1 VLNRMETAN
10 LHATSHIQDRYATVK
25 KNFVNIIKIFL
36 IAIIFVGCS
45 SSKGQMTDI
54 CLNVRGIPSKVS
66 QIRTIETTNKTIGTI
81 KGFIRNRIDSIPN
94 TDAIIT
100 SKDFPDEVGYYSADE
115 NGFFEFQIEEG
126 EYELII
132 SSLGT
137 DDLKKKVSVM
147 NGQAVEIEIYIGIG
161 NSWTDFST
169 KNPRKLKKKIRKQ
182 NRERKRKYGG

>member
-1 VLNRMETAN
+1 MFA
-10 LHATSHIQDRYATVK
+10 
-25 KNFVNIIKIFL
+25 
-36 IAIIFVGCS
+36 GCS
-45 SSKGQMTDI
+45 TSKRQITDI

-66 QIRTIETTNKTIGTI
+66 KIRITETTNKTIGTI
-81 KGFIRNRIDSIPN
+81 RGHIRNRIDSIPN

-100 SKDFPDEVGYYSADE
+100 SKDFPDEIGYYSADE

-126 EYELII
+126 EYELKI

-137 DDLKKKVSVM
+137 DDLKKSVSVI
-147 NGQAVEIEIYIGIG
+147 NGQAVELEIYIGIG

-182 NRERKRKYGG
+182 NKERKLKYGG